1 MMECKNR
8 LLSLFTVALL
18 ASISTFS
25 TESVSAPL
33 PEVKSCNDVLLGIQ
47 NRYHGYNSWRMI
59 KMVITDEHG
68 NVKTRTITA
77 THQNNG
83 VNRTLRSRV
92 VAPPELA
99 NSESYVIDYNEENKR
114 DRIWRYLPAS
124 KKLLEVQSKDLSS
137 RLYGSDMNIG
147 EMLIR
152 MARDY
157 DCQSLGEGEYQ
168 GLPVY
173 KIHVV
178 PNNEQEL
185 LRLGLKDG
193 EIWVEKGTFLP
204 VYSAFNAESPN
215 EQRLFETSDQ
225 RWVDGIFVAEKY
237 QISTLKDGRKVSQSA
252 FQVYGEG
259 FNLPLPDSWYNI
271 KDLGNEQSTWREYH
285 SPNYTLKTLP

>member
-1 MMECKNR
+1 MKECKNQR
-8 LLSLFTVALL
+8 FLLFILPLL

-25 TESVSAPL
+25 SESVSAPL
-33 PEVKSCNDVLLGIQ
+33 PGVESCNDVLLGIQ

-59 KMVITDEHG
+59 NMVITDEHG
-68 NVKTRTITA
+68 NTKTRTITA

-92 VAPPELA
+92 VAPVELA
-99 NSESYVIDYNEENKR
+99 NSESYVIDYTEVGKN

-124 KKLLEVQSKDLSS
+124 KKVLEVQSKDLSS

-147 EMLIR
+147 EMLTR

-204 VYSAFNAESPN
+204 VYSAFNADSPN
-215 EQRLFETSDQ
+215 EQRLFETYNQ
-225 RWVDGIFVAEKY
+225 RWVNGIFVAEKY
-237 QISTLKDGRKVSQSA
+237 KISTLKDGRKVSQSA
-252 FQVYGEG
+252 FQVYGES
-259 FNLPLPDSWYNI
+259 FNLPLPESWYNVQ
-271 KDLGNEQSTWREYH
+271 DLGNEHSTWRIYR
-285 SPNYTLKTLP
+285 SPHYTLTALP

>member
-1 MMECKNR
+1 MMEYKPWPI
-8 LLSLFTVALL
+8 SLFTATLL
-18 ASISTFS
+18 ACIVTFS
-25 TESVSAPL
+25 TASISAPL
-33 PEVKSCNDVLLGIQ
+33 PEVKACNDVLLGIQ

-83 VNRTLRSRV
+83 VNRILRSRV
-92 VAPPELA
+92 IAPPELA
-99 NSESYVIDYNEENKR
+99 NSESYIIDYTKEGKR

-124 KKLLEVQSKDLSS
+124 RKLLEVQSKDLSS

-173 KIHVV
+173 KIHVT

-215 EQRLFETSDQ
+215 EQRIFETSDQ
-225 RWVDGIFVAEKY
+225 RWIDGIFVAEKY
-237 QISTLKDGRKVSQSA
+237 RISTLKDGRKISQSA
-252 FQVYGEG
+252 FQTYGES
-259 FNLPLPDSWYNI
+259 FNLPLPESWYDVQ
-271 KDLGNEQSTWREYH
+271 DLGNDKSTWRDYL
-285 SPNYTLKTLP
+285 SPNYHLKTLP